1 MRRQPS
7 ARPLRLLAALAAVA
21 LLGSGCGW
29 AQARARGLDDGRPL
43 VVTTISILADL
54 TREVAGDHVVV
65 ESLVEIGGD
74 PHTYEPVPSDAGK
87 ISDADLIL
95 RNGLGLEHWLDTL
108 IDASSVPRP
117 VATVTD
123 GIEPLTIAGTGSD
136 PDPHLWMD
144 PVAVRRYVEAISS
157 ALSDLDPANAQDFRR
172 NARRYIRRLDRLDTF
187 VAAQL
192 ATIPAAQRRLVTTH
206 DAFRYFG
213 QRYGLQVV
221 GTIWSVSTEREPSA
235 TEVAA
240 LVDAV
245 RSQGV
250 PAVFVETTIN
260 PDLMEQVAR
269 DAGVGVG
276 PPLYGDSLGAPGSGA
291 DTYLRMM
298 RANTAALVIGL
309 GGGGGSPGRSA
320 QP

>member
-7 ARPLRLLAALAAVA
+7 ARSPQLLSVLAVVA
-21 LLGSGCGW
+21 LLCSGCGW
-29 AQARARGLDDGRPL
+29 AQARARALDDGRPL

-117 VATVTD
+117 VTTVTD
-123 GIEPLTIAGTGSD
+123 GIQPLTIAGAGSD

-144 PVAVRRYVEAISS
+144 PVAVRRYVDTISS
-157 ALSDLDPANAQDFRR
+157 ALSDLDPAHAEDFRR
-172 NARRYIRRLDRLDTF
+172 NARRYRQRLDRLDEF
-187 VAAQL
+187 VAVQL
-192 ATIPAAQRRLVTTH
+192 STIPAEQRRLVTTH

-213 QRYGLQVV
+213 QRYGLEVA
-221 GTIWSVSTEREPSA
+221 GAIWSVSTEREPSA
-235 TEVAA
+235 TEVAT
-240 LVDAV
+240 LVDTV

-260 PDLMEQVAR
+260 PDLMQQVAR
-269 DAGVGVG
+269 DAGVAVG
-276 PPLYGDSLGAPGSGA
+276 PPLYGDSLGEPGSGA
-291 DTYLRMM
+291 DTYLGMM
-298 RANTAALVIGL
+298 RATTAALITGL
-309 GGGGGSPGRSA
+309 GGSA
-320 QP
+320 TP

>member
-7 ARPLRLLAALAAVA
+7 ARSPQLLSVLAVVA
-21 LLGSGCGW
+21 LLCSGCGW
-29 AQARARGLDDGRPL
+29 AQARARALDDGRPL

-117 VATVTD
+117 VTTVTD
-123 GIEPLTIAGTGSD
+123 GIQPLTIAGAGSD

-144 PVAVRRYVEAISS
+144 PVAVRRYVDTISS
-157 ALSDLDPANAQDFRR
+157 ALSDLDPAHAEDFRR
-172 NARRYIRRLDRLDTF
+172 NARRYRQRLERLDEF
-187 VAAQL
+187 VAVQL
-192 ATIPAAQRRLVTTH
+192 STIPAEQRRLVTTH

-213 QRYGLQVV
+213 QRYGLEVA

-235 TEVAA
+235 TEVAT
-240 LVDAV
+240 LVDTV
-245 RSQGV
+245 RSQ
-250 PAVFVETTIN
+250 
-260 PDLMEQVAR
+260 
-269 DAGVGVG
+269 
-276 PPLYGDSLGAPGSGA
+276 
-291 DTYLRMM
+291 
-298 RANTAALVIGL
+298 
-309 GGGGGSPGRSA
+309 
-320 QP
+320 